1 MLIICRKR
9 KLDDF
14 EISTSLRPS
23 KFSSCRLLVPP
34 RLASHRRAAMKR
46 AIYAV
51 LLCYFFEL
59 LLSEVTVLNK
69 VQYIYDKSPKVKIR
83 GAGFEAADH
92 DTIVDI
98 GVSGEPPL
106 VVDKDFTV
114 YKSEEDSDNII
125 LKLLGNRRY
134 NCYMYCHAS

>member
-1 MLIICRKR
+1 
-9 KLDDF
+9 
-14 EISTSLRPS
+14 
-23 KFSSCRLLVPP
+23 
-34 RLASHRRAAMKR
+34 MKR

-51 LLCYFFEL
+51 LLCYIFQL

-69 VQYIYDKSPKVKIR
+69 VQYIFDTSPKVKIR

-106 VVDKDFTV
+106 VVDKDFVV

-125 LKLLGNRRY
+125 LNLLGNRRY
-134 NCYMYCHAS
+134 NFYMYCHAS

>member
-1 MLIICRKR
+1 M
-9 KLDDF
+9 
-14 EISTSLRPS
+14 
-23 KFSSCRLLVPP
+23 
-34 RLASHRRAAMKR
+34 
-46 AIYAV
+46 
-51 LLCYFFEL
+51 
-59 LLSEVTVLNK
+59 NK

-106 VVDKDFTV
+106 VLDKDFTV
-114 YKSEEDSDNII
+114 YKSDDDSDNII

>member
-1 MLIICRKR
+1 
-9 KLDDF
+9 
-14 EISTSLRPS
+14 
-23 KFSSCRLLVPP
+23 
-34 RLASHRRAAMKR
+34 MKSGV
-46 AIYAV
+46 YAV

-83 GAGFEAADH
+83 GAGFDAPDH
-92 DTIVDI
+92 DIIVDI
-98 GVSGEPPL
+98 GVSGETPL

-114 YKSEEDSDNII
+114 YKNEEDSDNII

-134 NCYMYCHAS
+134 NLHVSSCSSLADE

>member
-1 MLIICRKR
+1 
-9 KLDDF
+9 
-14 EISTSLRPS
+14 
-23 KFSSCRLLVPP
+23 V
-34 RLASHRRAAMKR
+34 
-46 AIYAV
+46 
-51 LLCYFFEL
+51 
-59 LLSEVTVLNK
+59 N
-69 VQYIYDKSPKVKIR
+69 IR

-106 VVDKDFTV
+106 VVDKDFVV

>member
-1 MLIICRKR
+1 
-9 KLDDF
+9 
-14 EISTSLRPS
+14 
-23 KFSSCRLLVPP
+23 
-34 RLASHRRAAMKR
+34 MKR

-51 LLCYFFEL
+51 LLCYLFEL

-114 YKSEEDSDNII
+114 YKSDDDSDNII